1 MLTFGHNMLKSFRM
15 NVFSVSQI
23 RDWDAFTIAHEP
35 IHSIDLMERASSAFV
50 RWFCARFDDRCP
62 VIVFCGMGNN
72 GGDGLAIS
80 RMLLQKCYNVRT
92 CVVKHSPKGSADF
105 SRNLERLE
113 SLTAIEW
120 IETAADIPTLLS
132 PPIVIDALLGSGLSR
147 PAEGLMAEVI
157 QRINDAQ
164 TPVISVDIAAGL
176 FADMPNA
183 PSDSIIKPTHTV
195 AFQCPKLAFFQPQC
209 AEFVG
214 EWDIVSIGLSEK
226 YELQTPT
233 SYFYTDA
240 AIIEP
245 FTKARKKYSHKGS
258 FGHALLI
265 GGSYGKIGSIVLSA
279 KACLRSGAGLLTVQA
294 PQCGY
299 DIIQTSI
306 PEAMVLPDWHWRIN
320 TAVPNIE
327 PYSAIGIGPGMG
339 QDPQTLLMLRELL
352 TLLTSPIVLDAD
364 ALNLLS
370 KHPDML
376 TILPKNSILTPHPKE
391 LQRLLGQSWKD
402 DYEKLTLLRDFSQ
415 KYQLIVCLKGA
426 HTAVALPDGSIHFN
440 STGNPGMAT
449 GGSGDV
455 LTGIITGLL
464 AQGMH
469 PTDAAVF
476 GVFQHGKAGDRAAQK
491 CTQPALIAS
500 DIINEMRW

>member
-1 MLTFGHNMLKSFRM
+1 M
-15 NVFSVSQI
+15 NVFSVAQI
-23 RDWDAFTIAHEP
+23 RAWDAFTITHEP
-35 IHSIDLMERASSAFV
+35 IHSIDLMERASAAFV
-50 RWFCARFDDRCP
+50 RWFCARFDDRCS

-72 GGDGLAIS
+72 GGDGLAIA

-92 CVVKHSPKGSADF
+92 CIVKHSTQCSADF
-105 SRNLERLE
+105 SQNLERLN
-113 SLTAIEW
+113 SLTAIDW
-120 IETAADIPTLLS
+120 IDTASDLPRLLS
-132 PPIVIDALLGSGLSR
+132 HTIIIDALLGSGLTR
-147 PAEGLMAEVI
+147 PTEGLMAEVI
-157 QRINDAQ
+157 QRINGAQ
-164 TPVISVDIAAGL
+164 KTVVSVDIATGL
-176 FADMPNA
+176 FADTPNA
-183 PSDSIIKPTHTV
+183 PSDCIIKPTHTV
-195 AFQCPKLAFFQPQC
+195 SFQCPKPAFFQPQC

-214 EWDIVSIGLSEK
+214 DWDIVAIGLSEE
-226 YELQTPT
+226 YEMLTPA

-240 AIIEP
+240 SVIGS
-245 FTKARKKYSHKGS
+245 FTQTRKKYSHKGS

-306 PEAMVLPDWHWRIN
+306 PEAMVLPDWHWSVN
-320 TAVPNIE
+320 TTVPDIE
-327 PYSAIGIGPGMG
+327 PYSAIGIGPGLG
-339 QDPQTLLMLRELL
+339 LDPQTLMMFQELL
-352 TLLTSPIVLDAD
+352 TRLTSPIVADAD

-370 KHPDML
+370 KHPGML
-376 TILPKNSILTPHPKE
+376 TALPKNSILTPHPKE
-391 LQRLLGQSWKD
+391 FQRLLGHTWQD
-402 DYEKLTLLRDFSQ
+402 DYEKLKLLREFSQ

-440 STGNPGMAT
+440 ATGNPGMAT

-455 LTGIITGLL
+455 LTGILTGLL
-464 AQGMH
+464 AQGMT
-469 PTDAAVF
+469 PADAAVF

-500 DIINEMRW
+500 DIINAMGW